1 MAHGSSISKTWTW
14 FDDQWLEGNPPLIGP
29 MSHAFWLGST
39 VFDGARAFE
48 GVTPD
53 LDRHCRRVNA
63 SAEALAMTPTMRWE
77 EIMELAKDGL
87 RLFDREAAV
96 YIRPSYWAEHG
107 HSVSVIACDPASTRF
122 ALTLWEAP
130 MPVPGAMS
138 VGLSTFRRPTLECM
152 PVNAKAGCLYPN
164 NARATLEADAR
175 GFDNAVVLDML
186 GNVAELASANVFMA
200 KDGVVM
206 TPAANG
212 TFLAG
217 ITRART
223 IDLLRK
229 AGQPVVEK
237 TLRWA
242 DFLDAD
248 EIFSTGN
255 YSKVVPVTRIETR
268 EIEPGPMYRLARR
281 LYWDFAHA

>member
-1 MAHGSSISKTWTW
+1 MTRAVKTWTW
-14 FDDQWLEGNPPLIGP
+14 FDDQWREGNPPILGP
-29 MSHAFWLGST
+29 MSHAFWLGSS

-63 SAEALAMTPTMRWE
+63 SARALALTPVMAWE
-77 EIMELAKDGL
+77 EIVELTREGL
-87 RLFDREAAV
+87 ELFDRDAAV
-96 YIRPSYWAEHG
+96 YIRPTYWAENSHPA
-107 HSVSVIACDPASTRF
+107 SIVAADPASTRF

-130 MPVPGAMS
+130 MPPPN
-138 VGLSTFRRPTLECM
+138 GLSVTLSRFRRPTFECM
-152 PVNAKAGCLYPN
+152 PVDAKAGCLYPN
-164 NARATLEADAR
+164 NARATLEAKSR
-175 GFDNAVVLDML
+175 GFDNAVVLDLL
-186 GNVAELASANVFMA
+186 GNVAELASANLFIA

-206 TPAANG
+206 TPVANG

-217 ITRART
+217 VTRARV

-237 TLRWA
+237 TLIWR
-242 DFLDAD
+242 DLLEAD

-255 YSKVVPVTRIETR
+255 YSKVVPVTRIEDRTL
-268 EIEPGPMYRLARR
+268 EPGPSFRLARR
-281 LYWDFAHA
+281 LYWEFAHA